1 MRTTR
6 PRGRMGAQLGHAGR
20 VAFVVLRRA
29 GVLAVLLLALV
40 AAPAHAECDE
50 IRWETRWQ
58 PDPFGTSG
66 GSLIRVPVCVTKDG
80 SKPKPK
86 AEKKQRKEPTKAQY
100 RTLRFTPS
108 ETVSATVRQRM
119 IDQLAHGEQAEQVRN
134 QIGSGDLMRQFGEAM
149 GAMKGWSGRDYGDV
163 YALAYIQMWLGV
175 NDVRRTSDATD
186 KAVREQLRRQL
197 ALDPK
202 VRRAK
207 DAVQQENAEWL
218 ASWTVVLLGS
228 LQHLRTLGDPA
239 AVERFRENAKQL
251 ISSTDLLGVDLTEVK
266 LTRRGIQRR

>member
-1 MRTTR
+1 M
-6 PRGRMGAQLGHAGR
+6 
-20 VAFVVLRRA
+20 
-29 GVLAVLLLALV
+29 LLAL
-40 AAPAHAECDE
+40 AAVPAHAECDE
-50 IRWETRWQ
+50 IRWQTRWQ

-66 GSLIRVPVCVTKDG
+66 GSLIRVPVCVTEDG

-86 AEKKQRKEPTKAQY
+86 AEKKQQKEPTKAQY
-100 RTLRFTPS
+100 RTLRFAPS
-108 ETVSATVRQRM
+108 EAVSATVRQRM
-119 IDQLAHGEQAEQVRN
+119 IDQLAHGENAEQARA

-149 GAMKGWSGRDYGDV
+149 GRMRGWSGRDYGDV

-175 NDVRRTSDATD
+175 NEVQHTSDATD

-197 ALDPK
+197 ALDAK

-228 LQHLRTLGDPA
+228 LQHLRELGDPA

-251 ISSTDLLGVDLTEVK
+251 IRSTDLLGVDLTEVR

>member
-1 MRTTR
+1 MI
-6 PRGRMGAQLGHAGR
+6 
-20 VAFVVLRRA
+20 RRA
-29 GVLAVLLLALV
+29 GVLAVVLLALV
-40 AAPAHAECDE
+40 AAPARAECDE

-66 GSLIRVPVCVTKDG
+66 GSLIRVPVCVSKDG

-86 AEKKQRKEPTKAQY
+86 AEKNKQEPTKAQY
-100 RTLRFTPS
+100 KALRFVPS
-108 ETVSATVRQRM
+108 EMVSATVRQRM
-119 IDQLAHGEQAEQVRN
+119 IDQLAHGEQAEQVRA

-149 GAMKGWSGRDYGDV
+149 KAMKGWSGRDYGDV
-163 YALAYIQMWLGV
+163 YSLAYIQMWLGV
-175 NDVRRTSDATD
+175 NGVQRTSDATD

-218 ASWTVVLLGS
+218 ASWTVVLVGS

-251 ISSTDLLGVDLTEVK
+251 ISSTDLLGVDLTQVE

>member
-1 MRTTR
+1 
-6 PRGRMGAQLGHAGR
+6 
-20 VAFVVLRRA
+20 
-29 GVLAVLLLALV
+29 
-40 AAPAHAECDE
+40 
-50 IRWETRWQ
+50 
-58 PDPFGTSG
+58 
-66 GSLIRVPVCVTKDG
+66 
-80 SKPKPK
+80 
-86 AEKKQRKEPTKAQY
+86 
-100 RTLRFTPS
+100 
-108 ETVSATVRQRM
+108 M
-119 IDQLAHGEQAEQVRN
+119 IDQLAHGEQAEQV
-134 QIGSGDLMRQFGEAM
+134 
-149 GAMKGWSGRDYGDV
+149 
-163 YALAYIQMWLGV
+163 
-175 NDVRRTSDATD
+175 
-186 KAVREQLRRQL
+186 RRQL